1 MNILETI
8 DFINE
13 DKLNESGIRNISKIV
28 KKYKKSIGY
37 FHMDLD
43 GVASF
48 LGMKEYL
55 KSKYRLKT
63 IAAHP
68 IQYGSQEYT
77 VPKGD
82 PDALLWLCDFAHG
95 KPMFTIHVDHHD
107 SQVGVETGSVNF
119 KHSPSGTGTISA
131 EISPREIFPPK
142 DLKII
147 NTVDSADFASQDL
160 TPDDIIRA
168 TFGLDKTI
176 SVEDN
181 HRMMGLVV
189 NKLLLT
195 YKNKKGFLSKLAM
208 NAKPSLISM
217 YNTIVKLA
225 KEEGYNPPEQIE
237 TDTKEYQK
245 KQRSKIKEGGLSIVK
260 SLKNGESTM
269 VGNLI
274 VQYGGGYMGKGNTY
288 DRYTP
293 FKIHPEANYYTI
305 AWPMGLVQ
313 LSKNPFKKSEKDL
326 HLGNILLKEIMPSK
340 FKSKLEKIDITL
352 DTIKHDFEMDIMKKG
367 IKDAVGFT
375 LKDLIVLFDK
385 KIKGL
390 PDSGSY
396 KNLISDIASKPYD
409 KLSYKQKEIMKRV
422 TINAWDLII
431 ASSGGHKSITQA
443 SGLSFIKKDQWPGG
457 YTSLMK
463 DIQYE
468 IAKRMKDE

>member
-1 MNILETI
+1 
-8 DFINE
+8 
-13 DKLNESGIRNISKIV
+13 
-28 KKYKKSIGY
+28 
-37 FHMDLD
+37 
-43 GVASF
+43 
-48 LGMKEYL
+48 
-55 KSKYRLKT
+55 
-63 IAAHP
+63 
-68 IQYGSQEYT
+68 
-77 VPKGD
+77 
-82 PDALLWLCDFAHG
+82 
-95 KPMFTIHVDHHD
+95 MFTIHVDHHD

-305 AWPMGLVQ
+305 A
-313 LSKNPFKKSEKDL
+313 
-326 HLGNILLKEIMPSK
+326 
-340 FKSKLEKIDITL
+340 
-352 DTIKHDFEMDIMKKG
+352 
-367 IKDAVGFT
+367 
-375 LKDLIVLFDK
+375 
-385 KIKGL
+385 
-390 PDSGSY
+390 
-396 KNLISDIASKPYD
+396 
-409 KLSYKQKEIMKRV
+409 
-422 TINAWDLII
+422 
-431 ASSGGHKSITQA
+431 
-443 SGLSFIKKDQWPGG
+443 
-457 YTSLMK
+457 
-463 DIQYE
+463 
-468 IAKRMKDE
+468 